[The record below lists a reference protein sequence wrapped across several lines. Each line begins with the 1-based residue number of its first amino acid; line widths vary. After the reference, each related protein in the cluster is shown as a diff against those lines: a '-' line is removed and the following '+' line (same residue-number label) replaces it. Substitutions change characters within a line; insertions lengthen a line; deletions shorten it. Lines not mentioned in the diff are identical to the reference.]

1 MGKNAEE
8 ITAYLQSI
16 GKEKFGDAMALQME
30 RLPGKLSNL
39 RDTVQNLWR
48 TLGDA
53 GVTDALGDIV
63 SGVAG
68 KIEGLRELI
77 STGFAAERISI
88 LLDAW
93 TAPFT
98 EAFATIAK
106 QWSTMSEGMGI
117 DWGHAFGFIPV
128 FFGDLVDWVALI
140 PRAWQAAITSM
151 LEIGGAMFANWGDEW
166 AAYST
171 TAEIAWEN
179 VGYAANVAWDYIK
192 LGFAKMKDWVI
203 GGFADML
210 HSLASM
216 AEALPFGDGMA
227 ASINTAAIAL
237 DTMASSEGN
246 VRAEMAASKVVH
258 EDLVGS
264 MEAGRQ
270 VVIDIMNTR
279 MEAALGNS
287 AAAWEEVAAEKELM
301 DARQA
306 DAEALL
312 TAVKAGESYEA
323 ILDRL
328 AKGGK
333 KAAEGTADMTK
344 KMKEL
349 DRLKAIIDPGQ
360 KAIQKL
366 RKEMLA
372 LKELTKGD
380 DPLVDPV
387 QFEKMAEGLERAI
400 LGTETL
406 AEGFERAA
414 GLAAGALRDIQ
425 SSLTDGSKAY
435 EAMNVAIQIA
445 NVSKAIGA
453 VLTQGSGDPYTAFA
467 RMAAMAGAVAALG
480 VSIGSFQGGFTDTA
494 AERQKTQGTG
504 TVLGD
509 AEAKS
514 KSIQRATETTAS
526 ATEQLVGINRNMLKA
541 LNRLGAGMAGA
552 STNIAKQGLGDFS
565 AMPNT
570 DLSSFNSGAWVPIIG
585 GIASRIA
592 NAIFGGKSKITD
604 EGIAILAGSLNQ
616 AIDGTLVAAFQ
627 EVQYKKWVFG
637 KKKTREEMLDM
648 ASDAQ
653 AQIGLVFEALGDA
666 VRQGAIALGIDAG
679 LIEERLAAFR
689 IQEQRISLKDLTAEE
704 QAKEIEAVF
713 SKIFDELAAAVVPFI
728 DQFQQVGEGLGETL
742 VRVATSVQV
751 MQEAIK
757 QMGWAVDQAD
767 PESFAQVAVG
777 LIEMAGGIDSF
788 IGKMQSFVSAFATD
802 EHNFKI
808 ASNALNSAFSQVGLA
823 LPETAAGL
831 WELMQSLDATTEEGQ
846 RQITTLLNL
855 TDHAKTYYDQ
865 LGDIEDKKM
874 SAIREQL
881 DLVYQLDDISQAVS
895 DRFKA
900 LQTTIDD
907 QINPKSIDDS
917 TAILD
922 ALMLQLAGAGSA
934 DEVNRVSAEIE
945 RVARAAWGVLPEEMR
960 KTMGPQFIEMLGE
973 ADRVA
978 QERLGLFRQDLVN
991 AAQRM
996 ADEAALT
1003 RASQEAMAREIAAAI
1018 ASIPDR
1024 IVVVAPA
1031 AAPSEFV

>member
-1 MGKNAEE
+1 M
-8 ITAYLQSI
+8 
-16 GKEKFGDAMALQME
+16 
-30 RLPGKLSNL
+30 
-39 RDTVQNLWR
+39 
-48 TLGDA
+48 
-53 GVTDALGDIV
+53 
-63 SGVAG
+63 
-68 KIEGLRELI
+68 
-77 STGFAAERISI
+77 
-88 LLDAW
+88 
-93 TAPFT
+93 
-98 EAFATIAK
+98 
-106 QWSTMSEGMGI
+106 
-117 DWGHAFGFIPV
+117 
-128 FFGDLVDWVALI
+128 
-140 PRAWQAAITSM
+140 
-151 LEIGGAMFANWGDEW
+151 
-166 AAYST
+166 
-171 TAEIAWEN
+171 
-179 VGYAANVAWDYIK
+179 GYAANVAWDYIK

-509 AEAKS
+509 AEAK
-514 KSIQRATETTAS
+514 
-526 ATEQLVGINRNMLKA
+526 
-541 LNRLGAGMAGA
+541 
-552 STNIAKQGLGDFS
+552 
-565 AMPNT
+565 
-570 DLSSFNSGAWVPIIG
+570 
-585 GIASRIA
+585 A
-592 NAIFGGKSKITD
+592 N
-604 EGIAILAGSLNQ
+604 
-616 AIDGTLVAAFQ
+616 
-627 EVQYKKWVFG
+627 QYKGPLKPQPAPLNSWWV
-637 KKKTREEMLDM
+637 
-648 ASDAQ
+648 
-653 AQIGLVFEALGDA
+653 
-666 VRQGAIALGIDAG
+666 
-679 LIEERLAAFR
+679 
-689 IQEQRISLKDLTAEE
+689 LTA
-704 QAKEIEAVF
+704 IC
-713 SKIFDELAAAVVPFI
+713 
-728 DQFQQVGEGLGETL
+728 
-742 VRVATSVQV
+742 
-751 MQEAIK
+751 
-757 QMGWAVDQAD
+757 
-767 PESFAQVAVG
+767 
-777 LIEMAGGIDSF
+777 
-788 IGKMQSFVSAFATD
+788 
-802 EHNFKI
+802 
-808 ASNALNSAFSQVGLA
+808 
-823 LPETAAGL
+823 
-831 WELMQSLDATTEEGQ
+831 
-846 RQITTLLNL
+846 
-855 TDHAKTYYDQ
+855 
-865 LGDIEDKKM
+865 
-874 SAIREQL
+874 
-881 DLVYQLDDISQAVS
+881 
-895 DRFKA
+895 
-900 LQTTIDD
+900 
-907 QINPKSIDDS
+907 
-917 TAILD
+917 
-922 ALMLQLAGAGSA
+922 
-934 DEVNRVSAEIE
+934 
-945 RVARAAWGVLPEEMR
+945 
-960 KTMGPQFIEMLGE
+960 
-973 ADRVA
+973 
-978 QERLGLFRQDLVN
+978 
-991 AAQRM
+991 
-996 ADEAALT
+996 
-1003 RASQEAMAREIAAAI
+1003 
-1018 ASIPDR
+1018 
-1024 IVVVAPA
+1024 
-1031 AAPSEFV
+1031 